1 MWDDKLKGYCEAAQ
15 PHTIEARMEYT
26 GRIGKAEVDLD
37 YAIVRELLE
46 EDLLVRSVSTIGST
60 APGIKSLRALHHKLA
75 QCLAQGFTDTEA
87 SISTGYSPSRIS
99 ILKADPTFKELL
111 NYYQGKASEI
121 YIDVT
126 QRMAGFATTAVEV
139 LQERLEDKP
148 DTFTNKDLNQLIKTT
163 ADRGGHSPVN
173 RSEVKTITM
182 DAKTL
187 MEMKQQVEAKQSG
200 QVRKINQ
207 TEEARAVQTYLKAGV
222 QGDSKSQDGANDN
235 STEVILE
242 ASEDKGQPWEG
253 ADI

>member
-1 MWDDKLKGYCEAAQ
+1 
-15 PHTIEARMEYT
+15 MEYT

-46 EDLLVRSVSTIGST
+46 EDLLVRSVSTVGST

-75 QCLAQGFTDTEA
+75 QCLAQGFTDVEA

-111 NYYQGKASEI
+111 NYYQGKSSEI
-121 YIDVT
+121 FVDVT

-139 LQERLEDKP
+139 LQERLEEKP
-148 DTFTNKDLNQLIKTT
+148 DSFSAKDLNQLIKTT
-163 ADRGGHSPVN
+163 ADRGGHSPVHKTEN
-173 RSEVKTITM
+173 KTIVL
-182 DAKTL
+182 DGKSL
-187 MEMKQQVEAKQSG
+187 MEMKQAVEAKQSG

-207 TEEARAVQTYLKAGV
+207 TEEARAVQTYLQSGV
-222 QGDSKSQDGANDN
+222 QGNTESKDGANDN
-235 STEVILE
+235 SSEVILE

-253 ADI
+253 SDI

>member
-1 MWDDKLKGYCEAAQ
+1 
-15 PHTIEARMEYT
+15 MEYT
-26 GRIGKAEVDLD
+26 GRIGKAALDLD
-37 YAIVRELLE
+37 YEVVRELLE
-46 EDLLVRSVSTIGST
+46 EDLLVRSISNVGATP
-60 APGIKSLRALHHKLA
+60 PGIKSLRALHHKLA

-139 LQERLEDKP
+139 LQERLEDRP
-148 DTFTNKDLNQLIKTT
+148 DSFSNKDLNQLIKTT
-163 ADRGGHSPVN
+163 ADRGGHSPVS
-173 RSEVKTITM
+173 RSEIKTITM

-187 MEMKQQVEAKQSG
+187 MEMKQEVEAKQSG
-200 QVRKINQ
+200 QVRRINQ
-207 TEEARAVQTYLKAGV
+207 TEEARAVQTFLKAGV
-222 QGDSKSQDGANDN
+222 QGNNEPANGANDN
-235 STEVILE
+235 SAEVILE
-242 ASEDKGQPWEG
+242 ASKDKGQPWEG